1 MGVWKAN
8 KLFQTSSPKKR
19 RTLVSLPKEMNVS
32 AVLAQLV
39 ERTTEDRAVA
49 GSKPADGM
57 LVFFLFFAFWERRWR
72 GWDELARG
80 ERRLD

>member
-1 MGVWKAN
+1 
-8 KLFQTSSPKKR
+8 
-19 RTLVSLPKEMNVS
+19 
-32 AVLAQLV
+32 
-39 ERTTEDRAVA
+39 
-49 GSKPADGM
+49 M